1 MIFFPVRKWRNGF
14 FLTLLDVSLLL
25 LLLCKGSLILEGI
38 WTLAPLAKKVK
49 TPPLKSIAVY
59 RRGQEIQ
66 ISCSGEKLAPF
77 IGNGTKVFF
86 NRRYSL
92 LSVRLP
98 QLILIH
104 IKFDALPIT
113 YSVYCV
119 FVELPDKLYNP

>member
-1 MIFFPVRKWRNGF
+1 MNFFPVRKWRNGF

-66 ISCSGEKLAPF
+66 ISCSGEK
-77 IGNGTKVFF
+77 IGTFYWQWDQSFF
-86 NRRYSL
+86 
-92 LSVRLP
+92 
-98 QLILIH
+98 
-104 IKFDALPIT
+104 
-113 YSVYCV
+113 
-119 FVELPDKLYNP
+119 